1 MGGGLGDRVGD
12 QSGEGPCP
20 PLPWPFLAW
29 EGAQWWAGSEVTVES
44 ILPRGLWDVHPPQ
57 VSHSWVWGNSCHTH
71 LPVCHVL
78 SALARGAGPPLVPG
92 PGSVVLPL
100 LGIALLVRGWGVVV
114 VVVVMVL
121 PVLPVLGPA
130 PLLVPLLRWQVP
142 GLGGHA

>member
-1 MGGGLGDRVGD
+1 MT
-12 QSGEGPCP
+12 
-20 PLPWPFLAW
+20 W
-29 EGAQWWAGSEVTVES
+29 EGAQWWAGSEVTVGSEDPAQRAVGCAPP
-44 ILPRGLWDVHPPQ
+44 PRG
-57 VSHSWVWGNSCHTH
+57 SHSWIWGNSCHTH

-78 SALARGAGPPLVPG
+78 STLARGAGPALVPG

-130 PLLVPLLRWQVP
+130 PLLVPLL
-142 GLGGHA
+142 